1 MVGGDDGGRFVG
13 PGGDSAANVFD
24 LYQGAVKDIS
34 LNEATKRLNF
44 PLAETADMTKPNHF
58 GIELFFGIGE
68 ILFKFDETIDM
79 TPSSDFFLVER
90 FLKGNPGSPEFAF
103 SIGEAEIANEDAL
116 NITFKL
122 TEADRIKILKGSN
135 MPGGRG
141 QSVAFAIVNKAF
153 YDMAH
158 IPFEADANI
167 PIIEHPDDI
176 PPVLTSAVLDL
187 GISVLSVFSSE
198 PLDLTY
204 LVVDNFLLIN
214 DDFLNFTL
222 LGSSIISTELAY
234 VTNISIPESLRA
246 SVIRY
251 TGTPGGDGVALQLN
265 IYAGGLRDMGYNPSI
280 EAINISMLEIGD
292 TTPPKFWTQNL
303 I

>member
-1 MVGGDDGGRFVG
+1 MRNF
-13 PGGDSAANVFD
+13 SKATQAA
-24 LYQGAVKDIS
+24 
-34 LNEATKRLNF
+34 
-44 PLAETADMTKPNHF
+44 H
-58 GIELFFGIGE
+58 
-68 ILFKFDETIDM
+68 
-79 TPSSDFFLVER
+79 
-90 FLKGNPGSPEFAF
+90 FAF
-103 SIGEAEIANEDAL
+103 SIGEAEIANEDAV

-141 QSVAFAIVNKAF
+141 QPVAFAIVNKAF

-176 PPVLTSAVLDL
+176 APVLTSVVLDL
-187 GISVLSVFSSE
+187 GISVLSVLSSE

-204 LVVDNFLLIN
+204 LVADNFLLIN
-214 DDFLNFTL
+214 DDLLNFTL

-280 EAINISMLEIGD
+280 EAINISMVEIGD
-292 TTPPKFWTQNL
+292 TTPPSFGRRT
-303 I
+303 